1 MDNTEKSNLTHLYQ
15 TNVQETEKVLF
26 EQAKVELV
34 LTNQLTPPSDAWE
47 NLVIQLADDDTNIN
61 RKGRHTKRKL
71 TTWAISMAA
80 SVFMISMGWL
90 MWSNY
95 HLQIQLQQVVMANKH
110 LELQF
115 KQDSIQSYSQSG
127 LITEIAEL
135 ESKLYYSQSDK
146 EMLSLLLVRKKLMQ
160 QIIER
165 QKEESHEYS
174 I

>member
-1 MDNTEKSNLTHLYQ
+1 MDNMEKSNLTHLYQ
-15 TNVQETEKVLF
+15 TDEQETEKILF
-26 EQAKVELV
+26 EQAKVELEF
-34 LTNQLTPPSDAWE
+34 TNQLTPPTDAWN
-47 NLVIQLADDDTNIN
+47 NLAIQLADHDANIN
-61 RKGRHTKRKL
+61 ESTPNAKRKL

-80 SVFMISMGWL
+80 SVFMVSMGWL

-95 HLQIQLQQVVMANKH
+95 NLQIQLQQVVLANKH

-115 KQDSIQSYSQSG
+115 KQDSIQTYSQSG

-165 QKEESHEYS
+165 QKEESNEYS